1 MRMKGLSFASIKK
14 NPALLPLYF
23 FIGVA
28 ATGATVFTLRMAF
41 HATDVSWVN
50 KKDAEPWNYYK
61 DKPYKFYVSKNEY
74 KTVKSQA
81 PEY

>member
-1 MRMKGLSFASIKK
+1 MYVSTTTILPRGSIRI
-14 NPALLPLYF
+14 PSGVL
-23 FIGVA
+23 IGVA

-61 DKPYKFYVSKNEY
+61 DKPYKVPNEIIRLNY
-74 KTVKSQA
+74 FKSTLDDL
-81 PEY
+81 